1 MAKLQF
7 QIGSAE
13 HVRVVLPS
21 RQHGNADLLIGKAMV
36 RAPGFNCSPEVMIE
50 RSSLRRFFE
59 ELDAARESLKGTF
72 SLRST
77 DSRFQLKGCVNR
89 KGAFQVEVA
98 CTGLH
103 FTEPENT
110 EWSVSVSFAC
120 GHLDYR
126 DAASMLKMEG
136 EHGGRLNGLQP

>member
-13 HVRVVLPS
+13 YVRVVLPS

-50 RSSLRRFFE
+50 RSILRRFFE

-72 SLRST
+72 CLKST
-77 DSRFQLKGCVNR
+77 NSRFQLKGCVNR

-110 EWSVSVSFAC
+110 EWSASVSFAC
-120 GHLDYR
+120 GHLDYEE
-126 DAASMLKMEG
+126 AASMLKMEG
-136 EHGGRLNGLQP
+136 ESGRNED